1 MVSQDF
7 TYAVSRIRM
16 KETKL
21 LTRKD
26 IDRLIAQQ
34 DYPSVITALAEFG
47 YNCEKTKDSSDILT
61 EELEKLWFLM
71 AELVEDM
78 SVFDVFRIQNDYH
91 NLKVSVKAVYSDKTV
106 SSMLISGG
114 TIEGEIIY
122 QCVKNRD
129 YKVLP
134 EILAQTAQKALNII
148 LKTGDG
154 QLCDTVI
161 DKASLDALADIRG
174 NSLYEVLKDYAELYI
189 ASANIKIAVRGSKLN
204 KNLEFFRQALA
215 ECLTLNKEL
224 LAKSAAKGFDEVC
237 AYLSKTKYKD
247 AVDYMKKSMASFEK
261 WCDDL
266 LIKDMKKQK
275 SDPFTIGPLVAY
287 IIAKQNE
294 IKAIRL
300 ILIAKL
306 NRLDDS
312 KINERIREMYV

>member
-61 EELEKLWFLM
+61 DELEKLWSLM

-204 KNLEFFRQALA
+204 KDLEFFRQALA

-224 LAKSAAKGFDEVC
+224 LAKSSAKGFDEVC

>member
-47 YNCEKTKDSSDILT
+47 YNCEKTKNSSDILT
-61 EELEKLWFLM
+61 EELEKLWSLM
-71 AELVEDM
+71 EELVEDM

>member
-47 YNCEKTKDSSDILT
+47 YNCEKTKDSSDILA
-61 EELEKLWFLM
+61 EELEKLWSLM

-91 NLKVSVKAVYSDKTV
+91 NLKASVKAVYSDKTV

-161 DKASLDALADIRG
+161 DKASLDALADIRS

-247 AVDYMKKSMASFEK
+247 ALDYMKTSVASFEK

>member
-47 YNCEKTKDSSDILT
+47 YNCEKTKNSSDILT

-204 KNLEFFRQALA
+204 KDLEFFRQALA

-247 AVDYMKKSMASFEK
+247 ALDYMKTSVASFEK

>member
-189 ASANIKIAVRGSKLN
+189 ASANIKIAVRGSRLN
-204 KNLEFFRQALA
+204 KNLEFFRHALA

>member
-47 YNCEKTKDSSDILT
+47 YNCEKTKDSSDILA
-61 EELEKLWFLM
+61 EELEKLWSLM

-161 DKASLDALADIRG
+161 DKASLDALVDIRS

-261 WCDDL
+261 WCEDL

>member
-61 EELEKLWFLM
+61 EELEKLWSLM

-91 NLKVSVKAVYSDKTV
+91 NLKASVKAVYSDKTV

-204 KNLEFFRQALA
+204 KDLEFFRQALA

-247 AVDYMKKSMASFEK
+247 AVDYMKTSMSSFEK

>member
-61 EELEKLWFLM
+61 EELEKLWSLM

-161 DKASLDALADIRG
+161 DKASLDALADIRS

-224 LAKSAAKGFDEVC
+224 LAKNAAKGFDEVC

-266 LIKDMKKQK
+266 LIKDMIKQK

>member
-47 YNCEKTKDSSDILT
+47 YNCEKTKNSSDILT
-61 EELEKLWFLM
+61 EELEKLWSLM
-71 AELVEDM
+71 EELVEDM

-204 KNLEFFRQALA
+204 KDLEFFRQALA

-247 AVDYMKKSMASFEK
+247 ALDYMKTSVASFEK

>member
-204 KNLEFFRQALA
+204 KDLEFFRQALA

-247 AVDYMKKSMASFEK
+247 ALDYMKTSVASFEK

>member
-47 YNCEKTKDSSDILT
+47 YNCEKTKDSSDILA
-61 EELEKLWFLM
+61 EELEKLWSLM
-71 AELVEDM
+71 EELVEDM

-247 AVDYMKKSMASFEK
+247 ALDYMKTSVASFEK

>member
-47 YNCEKTKDSSDILT
+47 YNCEKTKDSSDILA
-61 EELEKLWFLM
+61 EELEKLWSLM

-91 NLKVSVKAVYSDKTV
+91 NLKASVKAVYSDKTV

-247 AVDYMKKSMASFEK
+247 AVDYMKTSMSSFEK

-275 SDPFTIGPLVAY
+275 SAPFTIGPLVAY

>member
-47 YNCEKTKDSSDILT
+47 YNCEKTKDSSDILAD
-61 EELEKLWFLM
+61 ELEKLWSLM
-71 AELVEDM
+71 EELVEDM

-161 DKASLDALADIRG
+161 DKASLDALADIRS

-189 ASANIKIAVRGSKLN
+189 SSANIKIAVRGSKLN

-312 KINERIREMYV
+312 KINERIREIYV

>member
-47 YNCEKTKDSSDILT
+47 YNCEKTKDSSDILA
-61 EELEKLWFLM
+61 EELEKLWSLM

-161 DKASLDALADIRG
+161 DKASLDALADIRS

-247 AVDYMKKSMASFEK
+247 ALDYMKTSVASFEK

>member
-47 YNCEKTKDSSDILT
+47 YNCEKTKDSSDILA
-61 EELEKLWFLM
+61 EELEKLWSLM

-161 DKASLDALADIRG
+161 DKASLDALADIRS
-174 NSLYEVLKDYAELYI
+174 NSLYEVLKNYAELYI